1 MKKLKDIDKKED
13 IQGASEHYE
22 NPLGVEKTSVLLRQ
36 FSIPAIVGMVVSAL
50 YNVVDRIYIGNA
62 PGIGSQGLAGITI
75 GFPIMILQL
84 AIALLFGI
92 GGATLFAIKLGEKR
106 LNEADEILNNTFAL
120 LLISGTLFMI
130 FGISFHKPLLR
141 LFGASPEVLPY
152 AMDYMRIIFFGSM
165 FHMTSLGMNHMMRA
179 NGKPNLAMIT
189 MFAGAGTNIILD
201 PIFIFGFKM
210 GIAGAALATIISQ
223 AVSMTWVVGNFF
235 SKKNRHRI
243 QFKLTKPRWCH
254 IRRIA
259 ALGTPSFVLQST
271 NSILHVVLNKSLLTY
286 GGDVAI
292 SAMGIVNSVQT
303 ILLMPITG
311 LNQGLQPIIS
321 FNFGAKKYDRIKS
334 AERQAM
340 TAATIIVVVG
350 WMLTRIFPTQIV
362 AMFNR
367 EPELLKLGSYAL
379 KTWFW
384 MLPVVGFQ
392 ILGANFFQAIG
403 RPLSAMTLTLT
414 RQVLLLIPA
423 IIVFSRLW
431 GLEGLL
437 FAAPFADGL
446 AAAITGMKFR
456 LGIMSLGKIG
466 KESKLLKA

>member
-1 MKKLKDIDKKED
+1 MNTIDKKVD
-13 IQGASEHYE
+13 SQGTTEVYE
-22 NPLGVEKTSVLLRQ
+22 NPLGVEKTSVLLRE
-36 FSIPAIVGMVVSAL
+36 FSIPAIVGMMVSAL

-62 PGIGSQGLAGITI
+62 PDIGSQGLAGITI

-92 GGATLFAIKLGEKR
+92 GGATLFAIKLGEKK
-106 LNEADEILNNTFAL
+106 LEEADGILGNTFAL
-120 LLISGTLFMI
+120 LLISGFLFML

-141 LFGASPEVLPY
+141 LFGASENVLPY

-210 GIAGAALATIISQ
+210 GIAGAAWATIISQ
-223 AVSMTWVVGNFF
+223 AVSMTWVVGNFLR
-235 SKKNRHRI
+235 KKNRHRI
-243 QFKLTKPRWCH
+243 QFRLMKLRWSNV
-254 IRRIA
+254 RRIA

-271 NSILHVVLNKSLLTY
+271 NSVLHVILNQSLFKH
-286 GGDVAI
+286 GGDIAI

-311 LNQGLQPIIS
+311 LNQGLQTIIS
-321 FNFGAKKYDRIKS
+321 FNFGARKYDRIKQ

-340 TAATIIVVVG
+340 TVATIIVVVG
-350 WMLTRIFPTQIV
+350 WMLTRLFPTQIV
-362 AMFNR
+362 SMFNR
-367 EPELLKLGSYAL
+367 ESELLKLGSYAL

-446 AAAITGMKFR
+446 AAVITGLRFR
-456 LGIMSLGKIG
+456 IGIRSLGQEV
-466 KESKLLKA
+466 KESKFLKA

>member
-1 MKKLKDIDKKED
+1 MNNIDKE
-13 IQGASEHYE
+13 IESQGASEVYE

-36 FSIPAIVGMVVSAL
+36 FSIPAIIGMMVSAL

-62 PGIGSQGLAGITI
+62 PNIGSQGLAGITI

-92 GGATLFAIKLGEKR
+92 GGATLFAIKLGEKK
-106 LNEADEILNNTFAL
+106 LEEADEILNNTFAL
-120 LLISGTLFMI
+120 LLISGVLFMI

-152 AMDYMRIIFFGSM
+152 SMDYMRIIFFGSV

-210 GIAGAALATIISQ
+210 GISGAALATIISQ

-243 QFKLTKPRWCH
+243 QFRLMKPRWCNF
-254 IRRIA
+254 RRIA
-259 ALGTPSFVLQST
+259 ALGTPSFVLQSV
-271 NSILHVVLNKSLLTY
+271 NSILHVILNKTLLQF
-286 GGDVAI
+286 GGDVAV
-292 SAMGIVNSVQT
+292 SAMGVVNSVQT

-321 FNFGAKKYDRIKS
+321 FNFGARKYDRIKQ

-340 TAATIIVVVG
+340 TVATIIVVVG
-350 WMLTRIFPTQIV
+350 WILTRVFPTQIV

-384 MLPVVGFQ
+384 LLPVVGFQ

-446 AAAITGMKFR
+446 AAAITGLRFR
-456 LGIMSLGKIG
+456 VGIRSLGQDV
-466 KESKLLKA
+466 KESRFLKA